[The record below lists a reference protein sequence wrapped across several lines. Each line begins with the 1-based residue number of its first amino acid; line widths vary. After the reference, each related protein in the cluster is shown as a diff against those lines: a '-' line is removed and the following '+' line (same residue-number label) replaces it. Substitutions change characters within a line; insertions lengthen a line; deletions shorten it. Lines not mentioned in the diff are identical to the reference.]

1 MNMEKTILVID
12 DNNDLRENTA
22 EILDLAGYKTLQ
34 AVNGKQGVDIAVKEK
49 PSLIVCDI
57 MMPELDGYG
66 VLHLLKK
73 NPSTSNI
80 PFIFLTAKT
89 ERGDFRK
96 GMEMGADDYVTK
108 PFEDIE
114 LLNAIEVRL
123 KKAELLEHNYAPTPQ
138 GLSQFVR
145 DVKDTG
151 MLKQLSDQYAV
162 EHFSKKQALYQEGK
176 RPRFLYYL
184 VSGKVKAF
192 KVHEDGKEYITDLF
206 SAGDFIGYTAL
217 IEDRNY
223 DDSAVIL
230 EDADLMQIPR
240 EDFLQMV
247 YSDINIA
254 AKFIHIITHNVKEK
268 EERLLSLAYS
278 SLRKRVA
285 KALVDIHE
293 KFNVQGNNNIIE
305 FSRDDIA
312 QYVGTATESLI
323 RTLSDFKSEKLID
336 IKSGKISIINL
347 DKLKHLLY

>member
-1 MNMEKTILVID
+1 MAKTILVID
-12 DNNDLRENTA
+12 DNRDLRENTS
-22 EILDLAGYKTLQ
+22 EILELAGYKTLT
-34 AVNGKQGVDIAVKEK
+34 AENGKIGVDIAVKEK

-66 VLHLLKK
+66 VLHLLRK
-73 NPSTSNI
+73 NADTQNI

-89 ERGDFRK
+89 ERSDFRK

-123 KKAELLEHNYAPTPQ
+123 KKMEVLEHNYAATPQ
-138 GLSQFVR
+138 GLTQFVK
-145 DVKDTG
+145 DVKDSG
-151 MLKQLSDQYAV
+151 LLKQLSDQYDV
-162 EHFSKKQALYQEGK
+162 ESFSKKQTLYQEGK
-176 RPRFLYYL
+176 RPRFLYFL
-184 VSGKVKAF
+184 VSGKVKSY
-192 KVHEDGKEYITDLF
+192 KTHEDGKEYITDLF

-217 IEDRNY
+217 LEDKNY
-223 DDSAVIL
+223 DDSATIL
-230 EDADLMQIPR
+230 EDAEIMQIPR
-240 EDFLQMV
+240 DEFLQMV

-254 AKFIHIITHNVKEK
+254 AKFIRIVTQNVKEK
-268 EERLLSLAYS
+268 EERLLNLAYS

-293 KFNVQGNNNIIE
+293 KFNKQGNTTLIE
-305 FSRDDIA
+305 FSREDIA

-323 RTLSDFKSEKLID
+323 RTLSDFKGEKLID

-347 DKLKHLLY
+347 DKLKNLLY

>member
-1 MNMEKTILVID
+1 MKTILVID

-22 EILDLAGYKTLQ
+22 EILDLAGYKTLT
-34 AVNGKQGVDIAVKEK
+34 AENGKRGVDTAIKEK
-49 PSLIVCDI
+49 PDLIVCDI

-66 VLHLLKK
+66 VLHLLRKH
-73 NPSTSNI
+73 PDTQQI

-89 ERGDFRK
+89 ERSDFRK

-123 KKAELLEHNYAPTPQ
+123 KKSEVLQQNYSATPQ
-138 GLSQFVR
+138 GLSQFVK
-145 DVKDTG
+145 DVKNAG
-151 MLKQLSDQYAV
+151 LLKQLSEQYDV
-162 EHFSKKQALYQEGK
+162 EHFSKKQTVYTEGK

-184 VSGKVKAF
+184 VSGKIKAF
-192 KVHEDGKEYITDLF
+192 KIHEDGKEYITDLF
-206 SAGDFIGYTAL
+206 SAGDFMGYTAL
-217 IEDRNY
+217 IEDKVY
-223 DDSAVIL
+223 DESTTVL
-230 EDADLMQIPR
+230 EDAEVMQIPR
-240 EDFLQMV
+240 DEFLQMI

-254 AKFIHIITHNVKEK
+254 AKFIKIVTQNVKEK
-268 EERLLSLAYS
+268 EDRLLNLAYS

-293 KFNVQGNNNIIE
+293 KFYKESTNSIIE

-312 QYVGTATESLI
+312 QYIGTATESLI

-336 IKSGKISIINL
+336 IKSGKITITDL
-347 DKLKHLLY
+347 DRLRNLLY